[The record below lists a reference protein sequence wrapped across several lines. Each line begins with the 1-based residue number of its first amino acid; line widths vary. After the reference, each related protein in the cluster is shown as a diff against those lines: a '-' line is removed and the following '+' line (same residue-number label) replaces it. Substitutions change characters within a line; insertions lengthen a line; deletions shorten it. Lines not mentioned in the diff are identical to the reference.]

1 MDVAALA
8 KAQAVNR
15 VAMGAGLILAPG
27 IVGRVW
33 SASEARDERA
43 KVLARALG
51 ARDLALGAAGLL
63 ALRDNDTQWARRAF
77 AAQAAADAVDLAAIV
92 AAGSALPLAKR
103 ISGGLLAA
111 GSAAVA
117 AAYAARL
124 GSA

>member
-1 MDVAALA
+1 MDVATLA

-15 VAMGAGLILAPG
+15 VAMGTGLMLAPG
-27 IVGRVW
+27 IFGRVW
-33 SASEARDERA
+33 GASEARDERA

-51 ARDLALGAAGLL
+51 VRDLALGAGGLL
-63 ALRDNDTQWARRAF
+63 ALREGDAGWAARAF
-77 AAQAAADAVDLAAIV
+77 AAQAAADAVDLAAILS
-92 AAGSALPLAKR
+92 AGRALPLSKR

-124 GSA
+124 RRA

>member
-15 VAMGAGLILAPG
+15 VAMGTGLMLAPG
-27 IVGRVW
+27 IFGRVW

-51 ARDLALGAAGLL
+51 VRDLALGAGGLL
-63 ALRDNDTQWARRAF
+63 ALREGDAGWARRAF
-77 AAQAAADAVDLAAIV
+77 AAQAAADAVDLAAILS
-92 AAGSALPLAKR
+92 AGRALPLTKR

-124 GSA
+124 VRA

>member
-51 ARDLALGAAGLL
+51 ARDLALGAASLL
-63 ALRDNDTQWARRAF
+63 ALRDNDAEWARRAF

-103 ISGGLLAA
+103 VSGGLLAA

>member
-1 MDVAALA
+1 MDVATLA

-15 VAMGAGLILAPG
+15 VAMGTGLMLAPG

-51 ARDLALGAAGLL
+51 VRDLALGAGGLL
-63 ALRDNDTQWARRAF
+63 ALREGDAGWAARAF
-77 AAQAAADAVDLAAIV
+77 AAQAAADAVDLAAILS
-92 AAGSALPLAKR
+92 AGRALPLSKR

-124 GSA
+124 RRA

>member
-8 KAQAVNR
+8 KAQAINR
-15 VAMGAGLILAPG
+15 VAMGTGLMLAPG

-33 SASEARDERA
+33 SASEARDERS
-43 KVLARALG
+43 KVMARALG

-63 ALRDNDTQWARRAF
+63 ALRDGDFNWARRAF
-77 AAQAAADAVDLAAIV
+77 AAQAAADAVDVAAFV
-92 AAGSALPLAKR
+92 AAGSALPLSKR
-103 ISGGLLAA
+103 VSGGLLAA

-124 GSA
+124 PRA

>member
-8 KAQAVNR
+8 KAQAMNR
-15 VAMGAGLILAPG
+15 VAMGTGLMLAPG
-27 IVGRVW
+27 VVGRVW
-33 SASEARDERA
+33 GASEARDPRA

-51 ARDLALGAAGLL
+51 ARDLALGAGGLL
-63 ALRDNDTQWARRAF
+63 ALRDGDAAWTRRTF

-92 AAGSALPLAKR
+92 AAGSALPRTKR
-103 ISGGLLAA
+103 VTGGLLAA

-124 GSA
+124 PRA